1 MADLLRLENVSK
13 TYTRGLMHAHI
24 TTALR
29 DFTLTLKEDEPTI
42 LTVAGESGSGKT
54 TLVKLL
60 VGLYKP
66 GEGSV
71 LYNGLNASDIDIE
84 ELRMQIGFVT
94 QDTQLFSGTIR
105 ENLLFV
111 NPRATDEELMRAL
124 ERAACYNLLARAEN
138 GIDTVIGEGG
148 IKNIRRG
155 KTAPLHRAGA
165 AAAPEAAGVR

>member
-1 MADLLRLENVSK
+1 LHPPKLSDVRELTFRDVGFKHL
-13 TYTRGLMHAHI
+13 
-24 TTALR
+24 TALNKALEEIS
-29 DFTLTLKEDEPTI
+29 FSVKTGE
-42 LTVAGESGSGKT
+42 TVAFVGPSGSGKT

-66 GEGSV
+66 GEGHI
-71 LYNGLNASDIDIE
+71 LYNGLDASEIDVE

-148 IKNIRRG
+148 IKIS
-155 KTAPLHRAGA
+155 
-165 AAAPEAAGVR
+165 